1 MRQSNKC
8 LIDIS
13 EGKNGKE
20 IFEKIMVDNF
30 PKLMKYMNLPIQSPT
45 SSNTIKRNPY

>member
-1 MRQSNKC
+1 MKNIKEGFIDMDDRMRQSNKC

-30 PKLMKYMNLPIQSPT
+30 PKLMKYINLQI
-45 SSNTIKRNPY
+45 